1 MDTRKRSFRILM
13 LPWLAHGHISPF
25 LELAKALTKRNFY
38 IYVCS
43 TPVNL
48 SSLKQNLSEKDSIS
62 IKLVELQVP
71 TLPELPP
78 HHHTTNGLPPNLM
91 PTLKEAVDMA
101 KPSFHNILRT
111 LKPDMVLYDFL
122 LPWVPALA
130 SAQNIPAVS
139 FISTG
144 AATFSYVV
152 HYKLNPDSE
161 YPFSS
166 IYYRE
171 YENHKLTGMADATAS
186 GIKDSD
192 RVINCVE
199 QSSGMILI
207 KTCREIEGKYI
218 DYLSRLSKKKIV
230 PVGPLVQAPAME
242 DAPTKIIE
250 WLSKKNRGS
259 TVFAS
264 FGSEYFLSR
273 EDMEQ
278 IAFGLELSNVNFI
291 WVIRFPVGEDI
302 SLKEALPKGFL
313 ERVGHRA
320 MVLKGWAPQGRILK
334 HPSIGGFVSH
344 CGWSSVM
351 EGIKFGVPI
360 VAVPMHLDQ
369 PLNARLVEE
378 LGIGEEVVRNKQ
390 GILEKEQVSSVI
402 RKVVDEKS
410 TTGERFRRKVR
421 ELSEKMR
428 GKEEE
433 EIDDVVEEMVKPCRK
448 VDRYNSVDM
457 LF

>member
-139 FISTG
+139 FIATG

-230 PVGPLVQAPAME
+230 PVGPSFRRQQWKTRPRKSSNGLARRIVVPRYLLPLAVNISCPE
-242 DAPTKIIE
+242 KI
-250 WLSKKNRGS
+250 W
-259 TVFAS
+259 
-264 FGSEYFLSR
+264 SR
-273 EDMEQ
+273 LLLD
-278 IAFGLELSNVNFI
+278 
-291 WVIRFPVGEDI
+291 
-302 SLKEALPKGFL
+302 
-313 ERVGHRA
+313 
-320 MVLKGWAPQGRILK
+320 
-334 HPSIGGFVSH
+334 
-344 CGWSSVM
+344 WSSAM
-351 EGIKFGVPI
+351 LISYG
-360 VAVPMHLDQ
+360 L
-369 PLNARLVEE
+369 
-378 LGIGEEVVRNKQ
+378 LGS
-390 GILEKEQVSSVI
+390 L
-402 RKVVDEKS
+402 
-410 TTGERFRRKVR
+410 
-421 ELSEKMR
+421 
-428 GKEEE
+428 
-433 EIDDVVEEMVKPCRK
+433 
-448 VDRYNSVDM
+448 
-457 LF
+457 

>member
-1 MDTRKRSFRILM
+1 M

-25 LELAKALTKRNFY
+25 IELAKALTKRNFY

-78 HHHTTNGLPPNLM
+78 HHHTTNGLPPHLM

-122 LPWVPALA
+122 QPWVPALA
-130 SAQNIPAVS
+130 SAQNIPAVLFLS
-139 FISTG
+139 PG
-144 AATFSYVV
+144 AASISYII
-152 HYKLNPDSE
+152 HSLTNPDSE
-161 YPFSS
+161 FPFPS

-171 YENHKLTGMADATAS
+171 YEINKLARMVGTTAS

-192 RVINCVE
+192 RVLDCLV

-207 KTCREIEGKYI
+207 KTCRAIEGKYI
-218 DYLSRLSKKKIV
+218 DYLSCLLQKKIV
-230 PVGPLVQAPAME
+230 PVGPLVQEPAME
-242 DAPTKIIE
+242 DKPMKIIE
-250 WLSKKNRGS
+250 WLSAKNPGS

-273 EDMEQ
+273 EDREQ
-278 IAFGLELSNVNFI
+278 IALGLELSNVNFI

-302 SLKEALPKGFL
+302 GLEEALPKGFL
-313 ERVGHRA
+313 DRVGDRA
-320 MVLKGWAPQGRILK
+320 MVLEGWAPQGRILK
-334 HPSIGGFVSH
+334 HPSIGGFMSH

-360 VAVPMHLDQ
+360 VAAPMHLDQ
-369 PLNARLVEE
+369 PPNARLYICV
-378 LGIGEEVVRNKQ
+378 LILFWMPWAAVIGPSRFQRVTVLFFIECIEFATNDTS
-390 GILEKEQVSSVI
+390 LECKECNP
-402 RKVVDEKS
+402 
-410 TTGERFRRKVR
+410 T
-421 ELSEKMR
+421 
-428 GKEEE
+428 
-433 EIDDVVEEMVKPCRK
+433 DDQRPKA
-448 VDRYNSVDM
+448 
-457 LF
+457 